1 MSVASPNPEVGF
13 NVWVFYSEGGFSAT
27 YAVKPYAFNGDAESQ
42 RAMMKALAPTDF
54 YTVAQQRYPKRF
66 KLIGPNGQRLEGA
79 VTVGS
84 VDDNLVKQLVE
95 SVLPLPPQYVNRQG
109 VPGDFQLPVDA
120 FNFVVTFVEER
131 EDGTLVPQV
140 PA

>member
-13 NVWVFYSEGGFSAT
+13 NVWVFYSEGGLSAT
-27 YAVKPYAFNGDAESQ
+27 YAVKPYAFNGDAESM

-54 YTVAQQRYPKRF
+54 YTVPQRTYPKRF
-66 KLIGPNGQRLEGA
+66 QLHGPNGQVLEGA
-79 VTVGS
+79 VTVAS
-84 VDDNLVKQLVE
+84 VDDKVVEQLVE

-109 VPGDFQLPVDA
+109 VPGDFQLPVDT

-131 EDGTLVPQV
+131 EDGTLLPQV
-140 PA
+140 SA

>member
-1 MSVASPNPEVGF
+1 MSSSDLEPPRGAN
-13 NVWVFYSEGGFSAT
+13 NKKKVWIAIVSAIAT
-27 YAVKPYAFNGDAESQ
+27 QTLGT
-42 RAMMKALAPTDF
+42 RT
-54 YTVAQQRYPKRF
+54 YPKRF
-66 KLIGPNGQRLEGA
+66 QLHGPNGQVLEGA

-84 VDDNLVKQLVE
+84 VDDKVVEQLVE

-120 FNFVVTFVEER
+120 FNCVVTFAEER

-140 PA
+140 SA

>member
-1 MSVASPNPEVGF
+1 
-13 NVWVFYSEGGFSAT
+13 
-27 YAVKPYAFNGDAESQ
+27 
-42 RAMMKALAPTDF
+42 MMKALAPTDF

-66 KLIGPNGQRLEGA
+66 KLIGPNGQTLEGA

-84 VDDNLVKQLVE
+84 VDDKVVEQLVE

-109 VPGDFQLPVDA
+109 VPGDLQLPVDA
-120 FNFVVTFVEER
+120 FNVVVTFVEER

-140 PA
+140 SA